1 MRLIPAI
8 DLRGGRCVR
17 LLQGKFD
24 EETVYATDPVE
35 VLERYRALGARYV
48 HVVDLDGARGGSPAN
63 LAAIERLLGA
73 DAVELQVG
81 GGLRNRAAVQRMLNL
96 GVTRCVIGSQ
106 AVTEPQTVASWLSE
120 LGPES
125 ILLAFDVRID
135 DEGIPCLTT
144 HAWEQQTRLNL
155 WDAILSFEPYGLRHV
170 LCTDVARDGALS
182 GPNAE
187 LYAEAVKRF
196 PGIQWQ
202 ASGGVRDTADL
213 QALRKTGVAGAISG
227 RALLEG
233 RMQTEEL
240 EPFLRN
246 E

>member
-125 ILLAFDVRID
+125 SLLAFDVRID